1 MSGRFKK
8 GLQPGAKEGGGGRG
22 AAAGAVVYN
31 ESRTIKICPTGLLA
45 GRPGCGGGRDVHFL
59 FAFSALRLTPAQV
72 RAKILLVA
80 TLAPST

>member
-8 GLQPGAKEGGGGRG
+8 GLQPAKEGGG

-72 RAKILLVA
+72 RANLKILLVA